1 MGEPR
6 VVVDD
11 LWLSYRRKSRRGLPR
26 WRQRTWAIR
35 GITFSVEAGELLG
48 IVGANGSGKTTL
60 LRTVAG
66 VFRPTKG
73 QVVTRGKV
81 GGLVELRPDADRDL
95 SVAERVVMSGILC
108 GFRRSDR
115 SYLEDLVTGFGG
127 LDRSVLEAPVYT
139 MSTGMLLRLEM
150 SLLLHA
156 ECDVL
161 AVDELLMSADAS
173 FRSKC
178 LDRIAE
184 ICTRGGSA
192 ILSAHDPSLVLGC
205 DRVLHME
212 KGVFV
217 EPITDAD
224 LPEEQLGGVAMT
236 ETQPDPLQPPASKRD
251 GASARLPHRFQR
263 LNDPAH

>member
-1 MGEPR
+1 MSEPR
-6 VVVDD
+6 VAADD

-26 WRQRTWAIR
+26 WRQQTWAIR
-35 GITFSVEAGELLG
+35 GITFSVEEGELLG

-66 VFRPTKG
+66 VFRPTRG
-73 QVVTRGKV
+73 QVVTHGKV

-95 SVAERVVMSGILC
+95 SVAERMVMSGVLC
-108 GFRRSDR
+108 GFRRADR
-115 SYLEDLVTGFGG
+115 PYLEDLVTTFGG

-156 ECDVL
+156 NYDVL
-161 AVDELLMSADAS
+161 AVDELLVSADAG
-173 FRSKC
+173 FRSRC

-184 ICTRGGSA
+184 ICAQGGSA
-192 ILSAHDPSLVLGC
+192 ILSAHDPSLVFGC
-205 DRVLHME
+205 DRVLHMQN
-212 KGVFV
+212 GAFV

-224 LPEEQLGGVAMT
+224 LLPEEQLRGAPST
-236 ETQPDPLQPPASKRD
+236 EAHRGPPSAASGSDDAEAGPARRFEHLSPPAS
-251 GASARLPHRFQR
+251 
-263 LNDPAH
+263 